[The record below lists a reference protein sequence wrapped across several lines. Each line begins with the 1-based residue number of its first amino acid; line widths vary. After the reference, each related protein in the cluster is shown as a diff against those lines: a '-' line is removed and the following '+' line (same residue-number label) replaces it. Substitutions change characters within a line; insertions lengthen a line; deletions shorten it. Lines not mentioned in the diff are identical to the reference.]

1 MERLEGDAA
10 ALAAIV
16 ARDWTP
22 LADPLGSV
30 LFVPVSAD
38 RDPLP
43 ADEFPWTRVVRE
55 FAEAHGRPPQPGARA
70 LAARRLTTPRR
81 DRGGRDG

>member
-1 MERLEGDAA
+1 VERLDDDAA

-16 ARDWTP
+16 TRDWTA

-30 LFVPVSAD
+30 LFVPTSPD
-38 RDPLP
+38 RDPVP
-43 ADEFPWTRVVRE
+43 ADEFPWAPVIRE
-55 FAEAHGRPPQPGARA
+55 FSDSHGRQPQPGARA
-70 LAARRLTTPRR
+70 LAARRLNTPRR

>member
-1 MERLEGDAA
+1 MERLDEDAA

-30 LFVPVSAD
+30 LFVPVSPD

-43 ADEFPWTRVVRE
+43 ADEFPWTQVVRE
-55 FAEAHGRPPQPGARA
+55 FAEAHGRPPRPGARA

-81 DRGGRDG
+81 DRGGRHG